1 MKHLFEHIKKSIY
14 NPGYYTELLSK
25 PLSHSWKYYSA
36 FAMLIV
42 VFLTITSSI
51 PFVAGANKALH
62 EFPQQFFAYYPDD
75 LVIDVTAGK
84 VTINQPEPYAF
95 PIPAQFLAD
104 MSEEDRAQFQNI
116 AIIDTVTPFSLEQ
129 FQAYKTLAW
138 LGLGQMTF
146 LGRSGGVRIEQLS
159 PKISYTLTE
168 TKLKNI
174 ELKAREYYH
183 LVGPALVVLI
193 FVVFMTVFGFN
204 FAYLLFGALCIFVL
218 GRIMQF
224 RWTFGQSY
232 RIGLHAITL
241 PILINTA
248 VSIVGIGLTQIP
260 LLFTVVMVGVVYM
273 NFKDVHPLAP
283 DTAPAPIPP
292 HEDPNAADVMKD

>member
-14 NPGYYTELLSK
+14 NPGYYTELLAK

-36 FAMLIV
+36 FALLIV

-51 PFVAGANKALH
+51 PFVAGANRALH
-62 EFPQQFFAYYPDD
+62 EFPQHFFNYYPDD

-95 PIPAQFLAD
+95 PIPSSFLAD
-104 MSEEDRAQFQNI
+104 MPEEDRVQFENI
-116 AIIDTVTPFSLEQ
+116 AIIDTVTPFSVEQ
-129 FQAYKTLAW
+129 FRAYKTLAW
-138 LGLGQMTF
+138 LGLGQMALIDRT
-146 LGRSGGVRIEQLS
+146 GGVRIEQLS

-168 TKLKNI
+168 TKLKNL

-183 LVGPALVVLI
+183 LVGPTLVILI

-204 FAYLLFGALCIFVL
+204 FVYLLFGALCIFAM
-218 GRIMQF
+218 GRIMHQRF
-224 RWTFGQSY
+224 TYGQAY

-241 PILINTA
+241 PILINTLLSITA
-248 VSIVGIGLTQIP
+248 VGLTQVP
-260 LLFTVVMVGVVYM
+260 LLFTVVMLATVYM
-273 NFKDVHPLAP
+273 NFKDVHPL
-283 DTAPAPIPP
+283 TASAAPISPQ
-292 HEDPNAADVMKD
+292 EDPNAADVMKD

>member
-1 MKHLFEHIKKSIY
+1 MKHLFEHIRKSIY

-25 PLSHSWKYYSA
+25 PLSQSWKYYSA
-36 FAMLIV
+36 FALLVV

-51 PFVAGANKALH
+51 PLVGGANKALH

-95 PIPAQFLAD
+95 PIPAHLLAD

-138 LGLGQMTF
+138 LGLGQMAF

-159 PKISYTLTE
+159 PSISYTLTE
-168 TKLKNI
+168 TKLKNL

-183 LVGPALVVLI
+183 LVGPTLVVLI

-204 FAYLLFGALCIFVL
+204 FVYLLFGALCIFAM
-218 GRIMQF
+218 GHIMKL
-224 RWTFGQSY
+224 RWTYGQSY

-241 PILINTA
+241 PILVNT
-248 VSIVGIGLTQIP
+248 VLSIAGIGLTQIP
-260 LLFTVVMVGVVYM
+260 LLFTVVMIVVVYT

-283 DTAPAPIPP
+283 ADAPIPP
-292 HEDPNAADVMKD
+292 LEDPNAADVMKD